1 MLKLTSTLLAA
12 LVLFAGSAPLSVN
25 AQTSDDKTALKKS
38 FEEKSFDIAERYFRR
53 GKWRN
58 AVDGYEKALP
68 SYNQDSG
75 IFYRLVVACSEL
87 GEARKTVLYGAGF
100 NYLAPAHEFTDRLN
114 AMVQKAKESLARAK
128 VEPAVL
134 TFEIAPKSTEI
145 TINYVPVGESFRDKI
160 KLYPG
165 TYTIRGTYYGHHEFK
180 KVVEVTNRPIVLK
193 AKLTKVITHGMLV
206 IKTEPA
212 AGITVYVDRKK
223 VGVTPLKPMKLR
235 SGRHYIRF
243 ELEGF
248 DRWHRYVE
256 IENDGTHPLN
266 PVMERTPP
274 GKSPFRME

>member
-134 TFEIAPKSTEI
+134 TFEIAPRLRLTTFLWERVFATRSSCI
-145 TINYVPVGESFRDKI
+145 
-160 KLYPG
+160 PG
-165 TYTIRGTYYGHHEFK
+165 HTRYEGPTTD
-180 KVVEVTNRPIVLK
+180 T
-193 AKLTKVITHGMLV
+193 TSS
-206 IKTEPA
+206 
-212 AGITVYVDRKK
+212 RKWS
-223 VGVTPLKPMKLR
+223 R
-235 SGRHYIRF
+235 
-243 ELEGF
+243 
-248 DRWHRYVE
+248 
-256 IENDGTHPLN
+256 
-266 PVMERTPP
+266 
-274 GKSPFRME
+274 